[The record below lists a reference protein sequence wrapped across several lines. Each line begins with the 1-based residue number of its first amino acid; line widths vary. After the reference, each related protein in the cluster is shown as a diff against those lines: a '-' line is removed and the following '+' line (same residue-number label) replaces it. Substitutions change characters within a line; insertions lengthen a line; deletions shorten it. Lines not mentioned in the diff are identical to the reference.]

1 MVVIGAVIAK
11 FLGLQK
17 SRSDGS
23 HWAGR
28 GGERV
33 EVERRGES
41 RECAGMGGVIG
52 QLKLL
57 RSEQSM
63 AEVEARNGRR
73 HAN

>member
-1 MVVIGAVIAK
+1 MEVIG
-11 FLGLQK
+11 
-17 SRSDGS
+17 RE
-23 HWAGR
+23 
-28 GGERV
+28 GGGARV